1 MAKVKKYITFDE
13 SDEKENFV
21 LNQLSKRRGRFLTK
35 YIVEAVIRYEGYL
48 RVEEQKKL
56 SRFLKDF
63 NVPAD
68 EIGDMQEDVIDS
80 PKQLEE
86 PMNPIKEE
94 VSTPQK
100 IKIEEPSIEDSIK
113 NTKEVNTVEDNDPDD
128 MDISK
133 TDISSMLA
141 VSYTHL
147 TLPTNSRV

>member
-1 MAKVKKYITFDE
+1 M
-13 SDEKENFV
+13 
-21 LNQLSKRRGRFLTK
+21 
-35 YIVEAVIRYEGYL
+35 
-48 RVEEQKKL
+48 EEQKKL

-133 TDISSMLA
+133 TDISSMLDA
-141 VSYTHL
+141 FM
-147 TLPTNSRV
+147 

>member
-63 NVPAD
+63 NVTAD

-100 IKIEEPSIEDSIK
+100 IKIEEPTIF
-113 NTKEVNTVEDNDPDD
+113 
-128 MDISK
+128 
-133 TDISSMLA
+133 
-141 VSYTHL
+141 H
-147 TLPTNSRV
+147 

>member
-1 MAKVKKYITFDE
+1 M
-13 SDEKENFV
+13 
-21 LNQLSKRRGRFLTK
+21 
-35 YIVEAVIRYEGYL
+35 EAVIRYEGYL

-63 NVPAD
+63 NVTAD

-128 MDISK
+128 MDISE
-133 TDISSMLA
+133 TAMSSMLDA
-141 VSYTHL
+141 FM
-147 TLPTNSRV
+147 

>member
-1 MAKVKKYITFDE
+1 M
-13 SDEKENFV
+13 
-21 LNQLSKRRGRFLTK
+21 
-35 YIVEAVIRYEGYL
+35 EAVIRYEGYL

-63 NVPAD
+63 NVTAD

-100 IKIEEPSIEDSIK
+100 IKIEEPTIEDSIK

-128 MDISK
+128 MDISE
-133 TDISSMLA
+133 TSMSSMLDA
-141 VSYTHL
+141 FM
-147 TLPTNSRV
+147 